1 MILSGR
7 KINDGMSKVIGDQI
21 EQLVKKQ
28 KKELSNSKILIM
40 GLAFKKDCKDLRNS
54 KVFDLASI
62 LNDSGSSIEIYDP
75 VINQDDVEVSDSF
88 AITQSP
94 KKGFYDVVI
103 IAVDH
108 TIFSDMGID
117 AIRDFGNDELI
128 IFDVKSVF
136 PADETTS
143 RL

>member
-1 MILSGR
+1 M
-7 KINDGMSKVIGDQI
+7 
-21 EQLVKKQ
+21 
-28 KKELSNSKILIM
+28 
-40 GLAFKKDCKDLRNS
+40 
-54 KVFDLASI
+54 ASI

-75 VINQDDVEVSDSF
+75 VINQNDVEVSNSF